1 MAKSETPTP
10 DSVQEKVVAF
20 AEQLGRIVGTVQAK
34 TEGWFDRQA
43 LRDELTSVR
52 DTAASLLEQLG
63 GEGQAAAKKKR
74 MAKKSTA
81 TKAVAQKSKGRSGG
95 FVDAPGKRHRKPMP
109 SAPGGRAADSRIA
122 KVKVAN
128 ELKRRG

>member
-1 MAKSETPTP
+1 MAKSETLTP

-52 DTAASLLEQLG
+52 DTAAALLKQLG

-74 MAKKSTA
+74 RAKKPTA
-81 TKAVAQKSKGRSGG
+81 TKPLAQKSKR
-95 FVDAPGKRHRKPMP
+95 
-109 SAPGGRAADSRIA
+109 
-122 KVKVAN
+122 
-128 ELKRRG
+128 RRG